1 METVLSELPDDVESL
16 KKLVVE
22 QARRAHE
29 LEATSKQLEDE
40 IAALKL
46 KLQEVKD
53 QYQLLQQKFFGSSS
67 EKRKKKEEDNPKQ
80 PLLFNEAE
88 TYAEAPAT
96 PEKKT
101 LVRSHERKVRGR
113 KPLPENLERREFVH
127 ALSEAERTCPSCGAV
142 RPEIGQEVR
151 EELEFIPARFV
162 VNAHI
167 IKKYGPCQCEVCAN
181 PIVQAEGPAKIIPGS
196 SFSNN
201 TIAFFLTS
209 KFVDAQPFYRMERIL
224 SRWGIETSR
233 ASLCKVAV
241 SAGRAIGDLLDEMR
255 KDLKASPVAQLDE
268 TIVQVLHEKNR
279 SAQAK
284 SYMWVAR
291 GYADKK
297 PIIFFH
303 YHPSRAKEIAHRF
316 LEGYQGFVQTD
327 GYSGYDE
334 VGFFPGITHV
344 GCLAHV
350 RRKFFEAEKQG
361 SKEASEFIELIAE
374 LYHAEK
380 NLRQRYE
387 EGALTAEEFLSART
401 KEQGPRLARMKAWL
415 ISKQGQSPPSLS
427 FGKAVN
433 YALGQWDRIEK
444 YLGHEL
450 LTPDTNAVENAI
462 RPFVIGRK
470 NWLFSNTPLG
480 AHASAGIYSLIET
493 AKANGHEP
501 YRYLCYLF
509 NELPKAKRLEEKRA
523 LLPYRLA
530 PGSY

>member
-1 METVLSELPDDVESL
+1 METALSELPNDVESL
-16 KKLVVE
+16 KKLVVD

-29 LEATSKQLEDE
+29 LEATSKQLEE
-40 IAALKL
+40 ENAALQL
-46 KLQEVKD
+46 KLLEVTDK
-53 QYQLLQQKFFGSSS
+53 YETLQQKFFGASS
-67 EKRKKKEEDNPKQ
+67 EKRKKEDDNPKQ
-80 PLLFNEAE
+80 ALLFNEAE
-88 TYAEAPAT
+88 TYAEAPVK
-96 PEKKT
+96 PEKSIP
-101 LVRSHERKVRGR
+101 VRSHERKVRGR
-113 KPLPENLERREFVH
+113 KPLPANLERREFVH
-127 ALSEAERTCPSCGAV
+127 ELSEAERTCPSCGAV

-167 IKKYGPCQCEVCAN
+167 LKKYGPCQCEECAH

-196 SFSNN
+196 SFSNT

-209 KFVDAQPFYRMERIL
+209 KFVDAQPFYRMEGIL

-241 SAGRAIGDLLDEMR
+241 SAGRAIGELLDEIR
-255 KDLKASPVAQLDE
+255 KDLKSSPVAQLDE
-268 TIVQVLHEKNR
+268 TVVQVLHEKNR

-291 GYADKK
+291 GYADGK
-297 PIIFFH
+297 PVIFFH
-303 YHPSRAKEIAHRF
+303 YHPSRAKEIAQRF

-327 GYSGYDE
+327 GYSGYNE
-334 VGFFPGITHV
+334 VGFYPGITHV

-361 SKEASEFIELIAE
+361 SIEASDFLELIAD

-380 NLRQRYE
+380 HFRQSYE
-387 EGALTAEEFLSART
+387 EGTLTTEEFLAARK
-401 KEQGPRLARMKAWL
+401 KEQGQRLSAMKAWL
-415 ISKQGQSPPSLS
+415 VAKQGQSPPSLS
-427 FGKAVN
+427 FGKAVH

-444 YLGHEL
+444 YLQHEL
-450 LTPDTNAVENAI
+450 LTPDNNAVENAI
-462 RPFVIGRK
+462 RPFVIGRR

-501 YRYLCYLF
+501 YKYLCHLF
-509 NELPKAKRLEEKRA
+509 NELPKAKSLEEKRA

-530 PGSY
+530 PKSY

>member
-29 LEATSKQLEDE
+29 LEQTSKTLQEENAELR
-40 IAALKL
+40 LKL
-46 KLQEVKD
+46 LVAEDKYDVLRRR
-53 QYQLLQQKFFGSSS
+53 FFGSTS
-67 EKRKKKEEDNPKQ
+67 EKRRKEEDNPKQ
-80 PLLFNEAE
+80 ALLFNEAE
-88 TYAEAPAT
+88 TYAEEASK

-101 LVRSHERKVRGR
+101 HVNAHERKIRGR
-113 KPLPENLERREFVH
+113 KPLPANLERREIVH

-167 IKKYGPCQCEVCAN
+167 LKKYGPCQCEMCEH

-196 SFSNN
+196 SFSNH

-209 KFVDAQPFYRMERIL
+209 KYVDAQPFYRMEGIL
-224 SRWGIETSR
+224 SRWGIATSR

-241 SAGRAIGDLLDEMR
+241 AAGRAIGDLLDEMR
-255 KDLKASPVAQLDE
+255 KDLKESPAVQLDE
-268 TIVQVLHEKNR
+268 TVVQVLHEKNR
-279 SAQAK
+279 SAQQK

-291 GYADKK
+291 GYAGRK
-297 PIIFFH
+297 PILFFH
-303 YHPSRAKEIAHRF
+303 YHPSRAKEVAHAF
-316 LEGYQGFVQTD
+316 LAGYQGFVQTD

-334 VGFFPGITHV
+334 IALSPGITHV

-387 EGALTAEEFLSART
+387 EGALTAEEFLSARK
-401 KEQGPRLARMKAWL
+401 KEQGPRLAAMKAWL

-427 FGKAVN
+427 FGKAVH

-450 LTPDTNAVENAI
+450 LTPDNNAVENAI

-501 YRYLCYLF
+501 YKYLCYLF
-509 NELPKAKRLEEKRA
+509 NELPKAKSLEEKRA
-523 LLPYRLA
+523 LLPYKLT